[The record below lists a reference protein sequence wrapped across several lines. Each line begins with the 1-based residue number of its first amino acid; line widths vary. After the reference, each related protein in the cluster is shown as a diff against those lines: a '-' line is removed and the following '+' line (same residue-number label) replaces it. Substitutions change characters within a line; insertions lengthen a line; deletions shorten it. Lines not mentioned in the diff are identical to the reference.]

1 MTSALPHVTIAG
13 AGAIYAIRFEV
24 LRVLPMM
31 AKVTRH
37 NTTTTSSSSSSS
49 KGTVMHT
56 TLSREE
62 FLSFRSALDSA
73 KQRVIDSIEQAD
85 EMRLETVLED
95 LDCDEDIADALLVMR
110 TDKVVQ
116 TVLTLWRLISAML
129 IYTYCTYCTH
139 VW

>member
-1 MTSALPHVTIAG
+1 VTSALPHVTIAG

-37 NTTTTSSSSSSS
+37 NTTTAASSSSS

-116 TVLTLWRLISAML
+116 TVLTLCYSTHTVPISGSRSRRAGR
-129 IYTYCTYCTH
+129 
-139 VW
+139 

>member
-37 NTTTTSSSSSSS
+37 NTTTASSSSS
-49 KGTVMHT
+49 KGTVMHS

-110 TDKVVQ
+110 TDGVVQ
-116 TVLTLWRLISAML
+116 TILTLWRLIRAML
-129 IYTYCTYCTH
+129 FYTYCTYCTH
-139 VW
+139 IW

>member
-1 MTSALPHVTIAG
+1 
-13 AGAIYAIRFEV
+13 
-24 LRVLPMM
+24 M

-37 NTTTTSSSSSSS
+37 NTATASSSSS
-49 KGTVMHT
+49 KGTVMHS

-85 EMRLETVLED
+85 EMRLEMVLED

-110 TDKVVQ
+110 TDGVVQ
-116 TVLTLWRLISAML
+116 TMLTLWRLISAML
-129 IYTYCTYCTH
+129 FYTYCTH
-139 VW
+139 IW